1 MHFLG
6 LSGMPR
12 RIPDY
17 PDVYWTWNFVSS
29 IGSLI
34 SFVGVLVF
42 FYIIYII
49 LWNKVALINVS
60 GFNSVYVVKYYA
72 KT

>member
-6 LSGMPR
+6 FAGMPR

-17 PDVYWTWNFVSS
+17 PDAFVCWNQIAS

-34 SFVGVLVF
+34 SVVS
-42 FYIIYII
+42 III
-49 LWNKVALINVS
+49 LIFLLQDLFTSKDKICR
-60 GFNSVYVVKYYA
+60 KYSWLLESSFFI
-72 KT
+72 